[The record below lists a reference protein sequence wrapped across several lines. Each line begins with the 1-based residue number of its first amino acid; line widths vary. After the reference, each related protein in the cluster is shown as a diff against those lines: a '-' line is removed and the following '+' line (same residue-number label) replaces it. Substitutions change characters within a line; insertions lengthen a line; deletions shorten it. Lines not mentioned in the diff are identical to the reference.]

1 MSFAVDRV
9 EFGYSRREPILRGV
23 SARFASGRVTG
34 VLGPNGAG
42 KSTLLRVMLGL
53 ARPWAGEVSIDD
65 RAAAS
70 IPARERAA
78 RLAYVPQRP
87 DAVGGFTTR
96 QVIALG
102 RHAIGRSDDAIGRAL
117 DALEL
122 GPLADREFA
131 RLSVGQQQRVALARA
146 LAQLD
151 ALSGRDLSGAAMLA
165 DEPFSAMD
173 PRFVGLASSILRDVA
188 KRGCAVVLVL
198 HDATTALR
206 LADDAVLL
214 SCDGRVHAAGRAGET
229 LTPSNL
235 TSLFGARF
243 EAVGPRAVLP
253 AFAQPGPGSTD
264 TLGDA

>member
-1 MSFAVDRV
+1 MSITLDRV

-23 SARFASGRVTG
+23 SASFASGRIAAI
-34 VLGPNGAG
+34 LGPNGAG
-42 KSTLLRVMLGL
+42 KSTLVRVMLGL
-53 ARPWAGEVSIDD
+53 ARPWTGEVSIDG
-65 RAAAS
+65 RAS
-70 IPARERAA
+70 RTIPARDRAA

-87 DAVGGFTTR
+87 DAVGGFTAR
-96 QVIALG
+96 QVVAMG
-102 RHAIGRSDDAIGRAL
+102 RHTIGRDDEAIGRAL

-122 GPLADREFA
+122 APLADREFA

-146 LAQLD
+146 IAQLD
-151 ALSGRDLSGAAMLA
+151 ALSGRDLSGAALLA

-173 PRFVGLASSILRDVA
+173 PRFVGLSSMILRRVA
-188 KRGCAVVLVL
+188 TKGCAVVLVL

-214 SCDGRVHAAGRAGET
+214 SCEGRLHAAGEARDT

-235 TSLFGARF
+235 SSLFGARF
-243 EAVGPRAVLP
+243 EAVGPRAVIP
-253 AFAQPGPGSTD
+253 AVPEPDAASPD